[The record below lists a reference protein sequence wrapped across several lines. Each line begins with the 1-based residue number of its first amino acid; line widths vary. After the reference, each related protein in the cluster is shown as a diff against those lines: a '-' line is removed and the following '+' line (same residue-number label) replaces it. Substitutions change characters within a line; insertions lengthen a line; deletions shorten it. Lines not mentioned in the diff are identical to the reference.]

1 MYAVNVDGP
10 SRGSSHCLVG
20 SARARRVL
28 LRKTAGGG
36 TSSDRGTR
44 FVMAAKLFIRRRD
57 GRIEVRLND
66 AGRDAIRE
74 VFAHVVASERD
85 PDHDWHLSMNA
96 PINPSDDHDDP
107 LATLARQHDIASN
120 AELSVMT
127 LKEQFLN
134 EAEAWAWLCTLQV
147 ALRATA

>member
-1 MYAVNVDGP
+1 M
-10 SRGSSHCLVG
+10 
-20 SARARRVL
+20 
-28 LRKTAGGG
+28 AG
-36 TSSDRGTR
+36 
-44 FVMAAKLFIRRRD
+44 KLFIRRRD

-66 AGRDAIRE
+66 VGRDAIRE

-107 LATLARQHDIASN
+107 LATLARQHDIATN

-147 ALRATA
+147 ALRATVVSKGILSDEKLASCEPELLDEIRLMQQFLFDLAACF